1 MYPFILQHSTSEL
14 QKHKLLLF
22 QVSPL
27 TKQQSK
33 SLLHGHMLLFS
44 HVSPGQH
51 EIFGSQHKG
60 LSGYLSLSQQN
71 SFESHLHLGF
81 YGYLSPFNQQQSIAE
96 SQSQKSGLLNQVSP
110 GQHRSLLHFKLEH
123 LSSSGQQYMFESH

>member
-1 MYPFILQHSTSEL
+1 
-14 QKHKLLLF
+14 
-22 QVSPL
+22 
-27 TKQQSK
+27 
-33 SLLHGHMLLFS
+33 MLLVS

-60 LSGYLSLSQQN
+60 LSGYLSVSQQN

-81 YGYLSPFNQQQSIAE
+81 FGYLSPFNQQQSIAE

-123 LSSSGQQYMFESH
+123 LSSSGQQYMFESHSQSLFVIQISPSQQSLEESHRQFLLVG